1 MMAKKVKLINRE
13 LSWLSFNDRVLQ
25 EANDK
30 NVPLLER
37 LKFLGIFSSNLD
49 EFFRV
54 RVATNKRLLQVKSTK
69 EQPINKKQ
77 IQDLLI
83 DIHNKVIIQQAK
95 FNKIYEDII
104 DELKGKKV
112 YFIDEK
118 RLNSQQL
125 LEVRKYFKEEII
137 NTIFPLI
144 LDVKRSFP
152 FLRDNT
158 IYLACKLSNKL
169 TKAKKFA
176 LIPLPTKL
184 KKRFYLLKE
193 EGGTTYV
200 MFIDDVIRANLDVIF
215 SSFEYDQF
223 EAYTIKLTRDAE
235 IDIESDL
242 SVDIVDYMK
251 NSLKLR
257 KKGEPVRLIYDN
269 EMPNDLLKFINQKLK
284 IKPEELI
291 PGQRYHNFRDF
302 ISFPSIKKLN
312 LKYKPIEPLYIKDLD
327 NARSIFDVIKTKDIL
342 LSHPYQPFTY
352 VIRLLREAAIDP
364 NVTTIKITLYRVAE
378 NSNVVNALINAVKN
392 GKKVIVLM
400 EIKARFDEE
409 HNIFWSNKLKEE
421 GATVIYGIP
430 GYKVHTK
437 LCIIERKENK
447 VSNFYAHMGTGNYNG
462 DTAKIYCDHSIL
474 TANKKL
480 TAEINKVFAFIQDFK
495 PEKYKFNQL
504 IVSPI
509 NMRSKFIE
517 MIDNEIAHKK
527 SGNPAYIKF
536 KMNSLVDEQMIDK
549 LYEASRA
556 GVKVDLIIRGICCLN
571 PDFSSVKN
579 PISAISIVDKF
590 LEHARIYIFGNG
602 GKEKIYMGS
611 ADLMTRNIENRVEVT
626 FPVVDTNIKNDIRA
640 LFDIQQ
646 SDNTKARIID
656 TYQINDYKPTK
667 VPSIRSQEEFY
678 NYLKIKHSV

>member
-1 MMAKKVKLINRE
+1 MAKKVKLINRE

-30 NVPLLER
+30 SVPLLER

-77 IQDLLI
+77 IQELLI

-215 SSFEYDQF
+215 SSFEYDQY

-327 NARSIFDVIKTKDIL
+327 NARSMFDVIKSKDVL

-474 TANKKL
+474 TSNKKL

-571 PDFSSVKN
+571 PDYSSVKN
-579 PISAISIVDKF
+579 PISIISIVDKF

-626 FPVVDTNIKNDIRA
+626 FPVIDTTIKNDIRA

>member
-1 MMAKKVKLINRE
+1 MAKKVKLINRE

-284 IKPEELI
+284 IKSEELI

-312 LKYKPIEPLYIKDLD
+312 LKYKPIEPLYINDLD
-327 NARSIFDVIKTKDIL
+327 NARSIFDVIKTKDVL

-352 VIRLLREAAIDP
+352 VIRFLREAAIDP

-474 TANKKL
+474 TSNKKL

-611 ADLMTRNIENRVEVT
+611 ADLMTRNIDNRVEVT
-626 FPVVDTNIKNDIRA
+626 FPVLDTNIKNDIRA

>member
-1 MMAKKVKLINRE
+1 MAKKVKLINRE

-284 IKPEELI
+284 IKSEELI

-312 LKYKPIEPLYIKDLD
+312 LKYKPIEPLYINDLD
-327 NARSIFDVIKTKDIL
+327 NARSVFDVIKTKDIL
-342 LSHPYQPFTY
+342 LSHPYQPFAY
-352 VIRLLREAAIDP
+352 VVRLLREAAIDP

-474 TANKKL
+474 TSNKKL

-611 ADLMTRNIENRVEVT
+611 ADLMTRNIDNRVEVT
-626 FPVVDTNIKNDIRA
+626 FPVLDTNIKNDIRA

>member
-1 MMAKKVKLINRE
+1 MAKKVKLINRE

-30 NVPLLER
+30 SVPLLER

-54 RVATNKRLLQVKSTK
+54 RVATNKRLLLVKSTK

-77 IQDLLI
+77 IQELLI

-215 SSFEYDQF
+215 SSFEYDQY

-327 NARSIFDVIKTKDIL
+327 NARSMFDVIKSKDVL

-474 TANKKL
+474 TSNKKL
-480 TAEINKVFAFIQDFK
+480 TAEINKVFVFIQDFK

-571 PDFSSVKN
+571 PDYSSVKN
-579 PISAISIVDKF
+579 PISIISIVDKF

-626 FPVVDTNIKNDIRA
+626 FPVIDTTIKNDIRA

>member
-1 MMAKKVKLINRE
+1 MAKKVKLINRE

-30 NVPLLER
+30 SVPLLER

-54 RVATNKRLLQVKSTK
+54 RVATNKRLLLVKSTK

-95 FNKIYEDII
+95 FNKIYEEII

-118 RLNSQQL
+118 RLNNLQL
-125 LEVRKYFKEEII
+125 LEARKYFKEEVI

-144 LDVKRSFP
+144 LDVKRTFP

-200 MFIDDVIRANLDVIF
+200 MFIDDIIRANLDVIF
-215 SSFEYDQF
+215 SSIDYDHY

-242 SVDIVDYMK
+242 SIDIVDNMR

-257 KKGEPVRLIYDN
+257 KKGEPVRLIYDS
-269 EMPNDLLKFINQKLK
+269 EIPSDLLKFINQKLK

-302 ISFPSIKKLN
+302 ISFPNIKKLN
-312 LKYKPIEPLYIKDLD
+312 LKFKPIEPLYIKDLD
-327 NARSIFDVIKTKDIL
+327 NSRSIFDVIKTKDVL

-364 NVTTIKITLYRVAE
+364 DVTTIKITLYRVAE

-437 LCIIERKENK
+437 LCLIERKENK

-462 DTAKIYCDHSIL
+462 DTAKIYCDHSVL
-474 TANKKL
+474 TSNKKI
-480 TAEINKVFAFIQDFK
+480 TSEINKVFTLILDFK

-509 NMRSKFIE
+509 NMRSKFID

-579 PISAISIVDKF
+579 PINIVSIVDKF

-602 GKEKIYMGS
+602 GYEKIYMGS
-611 ADLMTRNIENRVEVT
+611 ADLMTRNIDNRVEVT
-626 FPVVDTNIKNDIRA
+626 FPVLDSNIKNDLRS

-656 TYQINDYKPTK
+656 TYQINDYKSTK
-667 VPSIRSQEEFY
+667 VPAIRSQEEFY

>member
-1 MMAKKVKLINRE
+1 MAKKVKLINRE

-284 IKPEELI
+284 IKSEELI

-312 LKYKPIEPLYIKDLD
+312 LKYKPVEPLYIKDLD

-342 LSHPYQPFTY
+342 LSHPYQPFAY
-352 VIRLLREAAIDP
+352 VVRLLREAAIDP

-474 TANKKL
+474 TSNKKL

-611 ADLMTRNIENRVEVT
+611 ADLMTRNIDNRVEVT
-626 FPVVDTNIKNDIRA
+626 FPVIDTNIKNDIRA

>member
-1 MMAKKVKLINRE
+1 MAKKVKLINRE

-69 EQPINKKQ
+69 QQPINKKQ

-169 TKAKKFA
+169 TKSKKFA

-193 EGGTTYV
+193 ESGTTYV

-284 IKPEELI
+284 IKREELI

-327 NARSIFDVIKTKDIL
+327 NARSIFDIIKTKDIL
-342 LSHPYQPFTY
+342 LSHPYQPFAY
-352 VIRLLREAAIDP
+352 VVRLLREAAIDP

-474 TANKKL
+474 TSNKKL
-480 TAEINKVFAFIQDFK
+480 TSEINKVFAFIQDFK

-536 KMNSLVDEQMIDK
+536 KMNSLVDEQMIEK

-579 PISAISIVDKF
+579 PISIISIVDKF

-626 FPVVDTNIKNDIRA
+626 FPVIDTNIKNDIRA

>member
-1 MMAKKVKLINRE
+1 MAKKVKLINRE

-30 NVPLLER
+30 SVPLLER

-95 FNKIYEDII
+95 FNKIYEEII
-104 DELKGKKV
+104 DELKGRKV

-118 RLNSQQL
+118 RLNNQQL
-125 LEVRKYFKEEII
+125 IEARKYFKEEVI

-158 IYLACKLSNKL
+158 IYLACKLTNKL

-200 MFIDDVIRANLDVIF
+200 MFIDDIIRANLDVIF
-215 SSFEYDQF
+215 SSIDYDHY

-242 SVDIVDYMK
+242 SVDIVDNMR

-257 KKGEPVRLIYDN
+257 KKGEPVRLIYDS
-269 EMPNDLLKFINQKLK
+269 EIPSDLLKFINQKLK

-302 ISFPSIKKLN
+302 ISFPNIKKLN
-312 LKYKPIEPLYIKDLD
+312 LKYKSVDPLFIKELD
-327 NARSIFDVIKTKDIL
+327 NARSIFDVIKTKDVL

-364 NVTTIKITLYRVAE
+364 DVTTIKITLYRVAE

-447 VSNFYAHMGTGNYNG
+447 VSNYYAHMGTGNYNG
-462 DTAKIYCDHSIL
+462 DTAKIYCDHSVL
-474 TANKKL
+474 TSNKKL
-480 TAEINKVFAFIQDFK
+480 TSEINKVFTLILDFK

-509 NMRSKFIE
+509 NMRSKFID

-579 PISAISIVDKF
+579 QINIISIVDKF

-611 ADLMTRNIENRVEVT
+611 ADLMTRNIDNRVEVT
-626 FPVVDTNIKNDIRA
+626 FPILDSNIKNDLRA

-667 VPSIRSQEEFY
+667 VPTIRSQEEFY

>member
-1 MMAKKVKLINRE
+1 MAKKVKLINRE

-30 NVPLLER
+30 SVPLLER

-54 RVATNKRLLQVKSTK
+54 RVATNKRLLLVKSTK

-77 IQDLLI
+77 IQELLI

-215 SSFEYDQF
+215 SSFEYDQY

-284 IKPEELI
+284 IKSEELI

-327 NARSIFDVIKTKDIL
+327 NARSMFDVIKSKDVL

-474 TANKKL
+474 TSNKKL

-571 PDFSSVKN
+571 PDYSSVKN
-579 PISAISIVDKF
+579 PISIISIVDKF

-626 FPVVDTNIKNDIRA
+626 FPVIDTTIKNDIRA

>member
-1 MMAKKVKLINRE
+1 MAKKVKLINRE

-30 NVPLLER
+30 SVPLLER

-95 FNKIYEDII
+95 FNKIYEEII

-118 RLNSQQL
+118 RLNNQQL
-125 LEVRKYFKEEII
+125 LEARKYFKEEVI

-158 IYLACKLSNKL
+158 IYLACKLTNKL

-200 MFIDDVIRANLDVIF
+200 MFIDDIIRANLDVIF
-215 SSFEYDQF
+215 SSIDYDHY

-242 SVDIVDYMK
+242 SVDIVDNMR

-257 KKGEPVRLIYDN
+257 KKGEPVRMIYDS
-269 EMPNDLLKFINQKLK
+269 EIPSDLLKFINQKLK

-302 ISFPSIKKLN
+302 ISFPNIKKLN
-312 LKYKPIEPLYIKDLD
+312 LKYKSVDPLFIKELD
-327 NARSIFDVIKTKDIL
+327 NARSIFDVIKTKDVL

-364 NVTTIKITLYRVAE
+364 DVTTIKITLYRVAE

-447 VSNFYAHMGTGNYNG
+447 VSNYYAHMGTGNYNG
-462 DTAKIYCDHSIL
+462 DTAKIYCDHSVL
-474 TANKKL
+474 TSNKKL
-480 TAEINKVFAFIQDFK
+480 TSEINKVFTLIQDFK

-509 NMRSKFIE
+509 NMRSKFID

-556 GVKVDLIIRGICCLN
+556 GVRVDLIIRGICCLN
-571 PDFSSVKN
+571 PDYSSVKN
-579 PISAISIVDKF
+579 PINIISIVDKF

-611 ADLMTRNIENRVEVT
+611 ADLMTRNIDNRVEVT
-626 FPVVDTNIKNDIRA
+626 FPVLDSTIKNDLRA

-667 VPSIRSQEEFY
+667 VPAIRSQEEFY

>member
-1 MMAKKVKLINRE
+1 MAKKVKLINRE

-30 NVPLLER
+30 SVPLLER

-77 IQDLLI
+77 IQELLI

-215 SSFEYDQF
+215 SSFEYDQY

-284 IKPEELI
+284 IKSEELI

-327 NARSIFDVIKTKDIL
+327 NARSMFDVIKSKDVL

-474 TANKKL
+474 TSNKKL
-480 TAEINKVFAFIQDFK
+480 TAEINKVFVFIQDFK

-571 PDFSSVKN
+571 PDYSSVKN
-579 PISAISIVDKF
+579 PISIISIVDKF

-626 FPVVDTNIKNDIRA
+626 FPVIDTTIKNDIRA

>member
-1 MMAKKVKLINRE
+1 MAKKVKLINRE

-30 NVPLLER
+30 SVPLLER

-54 RVATNKRLLQVKSTK
+54 RVATNKRLLLVKSTK

-95 FNKIYEDII
+95 FNKIYEEII

-118 RLNSQQL
+118 RLNNLQL
-125 LEVRKYFKEEII
+125 LEARKYFKEEVI

-144 LDVKRSFP
+144 LDVKRTFP

-200 MFIDDVIRANLDVIF
+200 MFIDDIIRANLDVIF
-215 SSFEYDQF
+215 SSIDYDHY

-242 SVDIVDYMK
+242 SIDIVDNMR

-257 KKGEPVRLIYDN
+257 KKGEPVRLIYDS
-269 EMPNDLLKFINQKLK
+269 EIPSDLLKFINQKLK

-302 ISFPSIKKLN
+302 ISFPNIKKLN

-327 NARSIFDVIKTKDIL
+327 NSRSIFDVIKTKDVL

-364 NVTTIKITLYRVAE
+364 DVTTIKITLYRVAE

-437 LCIIERKENK
+437 LCLIERKENK

-462 DTAKIYCDHSIL
+462 DTAKIYCDHSVL
-474 TANKKL
+474 TSNKKI
-480 TAEINKVFAFIQDFK
+480 TSEINKVFTLILDFK

-509 NMRSKFIE
+509 NMRSKFID

-579 PISAISIVDKF
+579 PINIVSIVDKF

-602 GKEKIYMGS
+602 GNEKIYMGS
-611 ADLMTRNIENRVEVT
+611 ADLMTRNIDNRVEVT
-626 FPVVDTNIKNDIRA
+626 FPVLDSNIKNDLRS

-656 TYQINDYKPTK
+656 TYQINDYKSTK
-667 VPSIRSQEEFY
+667 VPAIRSQEEFY

>member
-1 MMAKKVKLINRE
+1 M
-13 LSWLSFNDRVLQ
+13 
-25 EANDK
+25 
-30 NVPLLER
+30 
-37 LKFLGIFSSNLD
+37 
-49 EFFRV
+49 
-54 RVATNKRLLQVKSTK
+54 
-69 EQPINKKQ
+69 
-77 IQDLLI
+77 
-83 DIHNKVIIQQAK
+83 
-95 FNKIYEDII
+95 
-104 DELKGKKV
+104 
-112 YFIDEK
+112 
-118 RLNSQQL
+118 
-125 LEVRKYFKEEII
+125 
-137 NTIFPLI
+137 
-144 LDVKRSFP
+144 
-152 FLRDNT
+152 
-158 IYLACKLSNKL
+158 
-169 TKAKKFA
+169 
-176 LIPLPTKL
+176 
-184 KKRFYLLKE
+184 
-193 EGGTTYV
+193 
-200 MFIDDVIRANLDVIF
+200 
-215 SSFEYDQF
+215 
-223 EAYTIKLTRDAE
+223 
-235 IDIESDL
+235 
-242 SVDIVDYMK
+242 
-251 NSLKLR
+251 
-257 KKGEPVRLIYDN
+257 
-269 EMPNDLLKFINQKLK
+269 
-284 IKPEELI
+284 
-291 PGQRYHNFRDF
+291 
-302 ISFPSIKKLN
+302 
-312 LKYKPIEPLYIKDLD
+312 
-327 NARSIFDVIKTKDIL
+327 FDVIKSKDVL

-474 TANKKL
+474 TSNKKL

-571 PDFSSVKN
+571 PDYSSVKN
-579 PISAISIVDKF
+579 PISIISIVDKF

-626 FPVVDTNIKNDIRA
+626 FPVIDTTIKNDIRA

>member
-1 MMAKKVKLINRE
+1 MAKKVKLINRE

-284 IKPEELI
+284 IKSEELI

-312 LKYKPIEPLYIKDLD
+312 LKYKPVEPLYIKDLD

-342 LSHPYQPFTY
+342 LSHPYQPFAY
-352 VIRLLREAAIDP
+352 VVRLLREAAIDP

-474 TANKKL
+474 TSNKKL

-611 ADLMTRNIENRVEVT
+611 ADLMTRNIDNRVEVT
-626 FPVVDTNIKNDIRA
+626 FPVLDTNIKNDIRA

>member
-1 MMAKKVKLINRE
+1 MAKKVKLINRE

-193 EGGTTYV
+193 DGGTTYV

-269 EMPNDLLKFINQKLK
+269 QMPNDLLKFINQKLK
-284 IKPEELI
+284 VKSEELI

-327 NARSIFDVIKTKDIL
+327 NSRSIFDVIKTKDIL

-364 NVTTIKITLYRVAE
+364 YVTTIKITLYRVAE

-437 LCIIERKENK
+437 LCVIERKENK

-474 TANKKL
+474 TSNKKL
-480 TAEINKVFAFIQDFK
+480 TAEINKVFVFIQDFK

-556 GVKVDLIIRGICCLN
+556 GVKVDLIIRGINCLN

-579 PISAISIVDKF
+579 PISVISIVDKF

-602 GKEKIYMGS
+602 GKEKIFMGS
-611 ADLMTRNIENRVEVT
+611 ADLMTRNIENRVEVI
-626 FPVVDTNIKNDIRA
+626 FPVLDTNIKNDIRT

-656 TYQINDYKPTK
+656 TYQVNDYKPTK

>member
-1 MMAKKVKLINRE
+1 MAKKVKLINRE

-284 IKPEELI
+284 IKSEELI

-312 LKYKPIEPLYIKDLD
+312 LKYKPIEPLYINDLD

-342 LSHPYQPFTY
+342 LSHPYQPFAY
-352 VIRLLREAAIDP
+352 VVRLLREAAIDP

-474 TANKKL
+474 TSNKKL

-611 ADLMTRNIENRVEVT
+611 ADLMTRNIDNRVEVT
-626 FPVVDTNIKNDIRA
+626 FPVIDTNIKNDIRA

>member
-1 MMAKKVKLINRE
+1 MAKKVKLINRE

-284 IKPEELI
+284 IKSEELI

-312 LKYKPIEPLYIKDLD
+312 LKYKPIEPLYINDLD

-342 LSHPYQPFTY
+342 LSHPYQPFAY
-352 VIRLLREAAIDP
+352 VVRLLREAAIDP

-474 TANKKL
+474 TSNKKL

-611 ADLMTRNIENRVEVT
+611 ADLMTRNIDNRVEVT
-626 FPVVDTNIKNDIRA
+626 FPVLDTNIKNDIRA

>member
-1 MMAKKVKLINRE
+1 MAKKVKLINRE

-95 FNKIYEDII
+95 FNKIYEEII

-118 RLNSQQL
+118 RLNNQQL
-125 LEVRKYFKEEII
+125 LEARKYFKEEVI

-158 IYLACKLSNKL
+158 IYLACKLTNKL

-200 MFIDDVIRANLDVIF
+200 MFIDDIIRANLDVIF
-215 SSFEYDQF
+215 SSIDYDHY

-242 SVDIVDYMK
+242 SVDIVDNMR

-257 KKGEPVRLIYDN
+257 KKGEPVRLIYDS
-269 EMPNDLLKFINQKLK
+269 EIPSDLLKFINQKLK

-302 ISFPSIKKLN
+302 ISFPYIKKLN
-312 LKYKPIEPLYIKDLD
+312 LKYKSVDPLFIKELD
-327 NARSIFDVIKTKDIL
+327 NARSIFDVIKTKDVL

-364 NVTTIKITLYRVAE
+364 DVTTIKITLYRVAE

-462 DTAKIYCDHSIL
+462 DTAKIYCDHSVL
-474 TANKKL
+474 TSNKKL
-480 TAEINKVFAFIQDFK
+480 TSEINKVFTLILDFK

-509 NMRSKFIE
+509 NMRSKFID

-571 PDFSSVKN
+571 PDYSSVKN
-579 PISAISIVDKF
+579 PINIISIVDKF

-611 ADLMTRNIENRVEVT
+611 ADLMTRNIDNRVEVT
-626 FPVVDTNIKNDIRA
+626 FPILDSNIKNDLRA

-656 TYQINDYKPTK
+656 TYQVNDYKPTK
-667 VPSIRSQEEFY
+667 VPAIRSQEEFY

>member
-1 MMAKKVKLINRE
+1 MAKKVKLINRE

-284 IKPEELI
+284 IKSEELI

-342 LSHPYQPFTY
+342 LSHPYQPFAY
-352 VIRLLREAAIDP
+352 VVRLLREAAIDP

-474 TANKKL
+474 TSNKKL

-611 ADLMTRNIENRVEVT
+611 ADLMTRNIDNRVEVT
-626 FPVVDTNIKNDIRA
+626 FPVIDTNIKNDIRA

>member
-1 MMAKKVKLINRE
+1 MAKKVKLINRE

-30 NVPLLER
+30 SVPLLER

-54 RVATNKRLLQVKSTK
+54 RVATNKRLLLVKSTK

-95 FNKIYEDII
+95 FNKSYEEII

-118 RLNSQQL
+118 RLNNQQL
-125 LEVRKYFKEEII
+125 LEARKYFKDEVI

-200 MFIDDVIRANLDVIF
+200 MFIDDIIRANLDVIF
-215 SSFEYDQF
+215 SSIDYDHY

-242 SVDIVDYMK
+242 SVDIVDNMR

-257 KKGEPVRLIYDN
+257 KKGEPVRLIYDS
-269 EMPNDLLKFINQKLK
+269 EIPNDLLKFINQKLK

-302 ISFPSIKKLN
+302 ISFPNIKKLN

-327 NARSIFDVIKTKDIL
+327 NSRSIFDVIKTKDVL

-364 NVTTIKITLYRVAE
+364 DVTTIKITLYRVAE

-462 DTAKIYCDHSIL
+462 DTAKIYCDHSVL
-474 TANKKL
+474 TSNKKI
-480 TAEINKVFAFIQDFK
+480 TSEINKVFTFIQDFK

-504 IVSPI
+504 IVSPV
-509 NMRSKFIE
+509 NMRKKFID

-579 PISAISIVDKF
+579 PIHIVSIVDKF

-602 GKEKIYMGS
+602 GNEKIYMGS
-611 ADLMTRNIENRVEVT
+611 ADLMTRNIDNRVEVT
-626 FPVVDTNIKNDIRA
+626 FPVLDSNIKNDLRS

-667 VPSIRSQEEFY
+667 VPAIRSQEEFY

>member
-1 MMAKKVKLINRE
+1 MAKKVKLINRE

-284 IKPEELI
+284 IKSEELI

-312 LKYKPIEPLYIKDLD
+312 LKYKPVEPLYIKDLD

-342 LSHPYQPFTY
+342 LSHPYQPFAY
-352 VIRLLREAAIDP
+352 VVRLLREAAIDP

-474 TANKKL
+474 TSNKKL

-626 FPVVDTNIKNDIRA
+626 FPVLDTNIKNDIRA

-678 NYLKIKHSV
+678 NYLKIKYSV

>member
-1 MMAKKVKLINRE
+1 MAKKVKLINRE

-30 NVPLLER
+30 SVPLLER

-54 RVATNKRLLQVKSTK
+54 RVATNKRLLLVKSTK

-95 FNKIYEDII
+95 FNKIYEEII

-118 RLNSQQL
+118 RLNNLQL
-125 LEVRKYFKEEII
+125 LEARKYFKEEVI

-144 LDVKRSFP
+144 LDVKRTFP

-200 MFIDDVIRANLDVIF
+200 MFIDDIIRANLDVIF
-215 SSFEYDQF
+215 SSIDYDHY

-242 SVDIVDYMK
+242 SIDIVDNMR

-257 KKGEPVRLIYDN
+257 KKGEPVRLIYDS
-269 EMPNDLLKFINQKLK
+269 EIPSDLLKFINQKLK

-302 ISFPSIKKLN
+302 ISFPNIKKLN

-327 NARSIFDVIKTKDIL
+327 NSRSIFDVIKTKDVL

-364 NVTTIKITLYRVAE
+364 DVTTIKITLYRVAE

-437 LCIIERKENK
+437 LCLIERKENK

-462 DTAKIYCDHSIL
+462 DTAKIYCDHSVL
-474 TANKKL
+474 TSNKKI
-480 TAEINKVFAFIQDFK
+480 TSEINKVFTLILDFK

-509 NMRSKFIE
+509 NMRSKFIDL
-517 MIDNEIAHKK
+517 IDNEIAHKK

-579 PISAISIVDKF
+579 PINIVSIVDKF

-602 GKEKIYMGS
+602 GNEKIYMGS
-611 ADLMTRNIENRVEVT
+611 ADLMTRNIDNRVEVT
-626 FPVVDTNIKNDIRA
+626 FPVLDSNIKNDLRS

-656 TYQINDYKPTK
+656 TYQINDYKSTK
-667 VPSIRSQEEFY
+667 VPAIRSQEEFY

>member
-1 MMAKKVKLINRE
+1 MAKKVKLINRE

-30 NVPLLER
+30 TVPLLER

-269 EMPNDLLKFINQKLK
+269 EIPNDLLKFINQKLK
-284 IKPEELI
+284 IKSEELI

-312 LKYKPIEPLYIKDLD
+312 LKYKPVEPLYIKDLD

-342 LSHPYQPFTY
+342 LSHPYQPFAY
-352 VIRLLREAAIDP
+352 VVRLLREAAIDP

-474 TANKKL
+474 TSNKKL

-611 ADLMTRNIENRVEVT
+611 ADLMTRNIDNRVEVT
-626 FPVVDTNIKNDIRA
+626 FPVIDTNIKNDIRA

>member
-1 MMAKKVKLINRE
+1 MAKKVKLINRE

-284 IKPEELI
+284 IKSEELI

-312 LKYKPIEPLYIKDLD
+312 LKYKPVEPLYIKDLD

-342 LSHPYQPFTY
+342 LSHPYQPFAY
-352 VIRLLREAAIDP
+352 VVRLLREAAIDP

-421 GATVIYGIP
+421 GATVIYGIS

-474 TANKKL
+474 TSNKKL

-611 ADLMTRNIENRVEVT
+611 ADLMTRNIDNRVEVT
-626 FPVVDTNIKNDIRA
+626 FPVIDTNIKNDIRA

-678 NYLKIKHSV
+678 NYLKIKYSV

>member
-1 MMAKKVKLINRE
+1 MAKKVKLINRE

-284 IKPEELI
+284 IKSEELI

-342 LSHPYQPFTY
+342 LSHPYQPFAY
-352 VIRLLREAAIDP
+352 VVRLLREAAIDP

-474 TANKKL
+474 TSNKKL

-611 ADLMTRNIENRVEVT
+611 ADLMTRNIDNRVEVT
-626 FPVVDTNIKNDIRA
+626 FPVLDTNIKNDIRA

>member
-1 MMAKKVKLINRE
+1 MAKKVKLINRE

-30 NVPLLER
+30 SVPLLER

-54 RVATNKRLLQVKSTK
+54 RVATNKRLLLVKSTK

-95 FNKIYEDII
+95 FNKIYEEII

-118 RLNSQQL
+118 RLNNLQL
-125 LEVRKYFKEEII
+125 LEARKYFKEEVI

-144 LDVKRSFP
+144 LDVKRTFP

-200 MFIDDVIRANLDVIF
+200 MFIDDIIRANLDVIF
-215 SSFEYDQF
+215 SSIDYDHY

-235 IDIESDL
+235 IDIESGL
-242 SVDIVDYMK
+242 SIDIVDNMR

-257 KKGEPVRLIYDN
+257 KKGEPVRLIYDS
-269 EMPNDLLKFINQKLK
+269 EIPSDLLKFINQKLK

-302 ISFPSIKKLN
+302 ISFPNIKKLN

-327 NARSIFDVIKTKDIL
+327 NSRSIFDVIKTKDVL

-364 NVTTIKITLYRVAE
+364 DVTTIKITLYRVAE

-437 LCIIERKENK
+437 LCLIERKENK

-462 DTAKIYCDHSIL
+462 DTAKIYCDHSVL
-474 TANKKL
+474 TSNKKI
-480 TAEINKVFAFIQDFK
+480 TSEINKVFTLILDFK

-509 NMRSKFIE
+509 NMRSKFID

-579 PISAISIVDKF
+579 PINIVSIVDKF

-602 GKEKIYMGS
+602 GNEKIYMGS
-611 ADLMTRNIENRVEVT
+611 ADLMTRNIDNRVEVT
-626 FPVVDTNIKNDIRA
+626 FPVLDSNIKNDLRS

-656 TYQINDYKPTK
+656 TYQINDYKSTK
-667 VPSIRSQEEFY
+667 VPAIRSQDEFY

>member
-1 MMAKKVKLINRE
+1 MAKKVKLINRE

-30 NVPLLER
+30 SVPLLER

-54 RVATNKRLLQVKSTK
+54 RVATNKRLLLVKSTK

-95 FNKIYEDII
+95 FNKIYEEII

-118 RLNSQQL
+118 RLNNLQL
-125 LEVRKYFKEEII
+125 LEARKYFKEEVI

-144 LDVKRSFP
+144 LDIKRTFP

-200 MFIDDVIRANLDVIF
+200 MFIDDIIRTNLDVIF
-215 SSFEYDQF
+215 SSIDYDHY

-242 SVDIVDYMK
+242 SIDIVDNMR

-257 KKGEPVRLIYDN
+257 KKGEPVRLIYDS
-269 EMPNDLLKFINQKLK
+269 EIPSDLLKFINQKLK

-302 ISFPSIKKLN
+302 ISFPNIKKLN

-327 NARSIFDVIKTKDIL
+327 NSRSIFDVIKTKDVL

-364 NVTTIKITLYRVAE
+364 DVTTIKITLYRVAE

-437 LCIIERKENK
+437 LCLIERKENK

-462 DTAKIYCDHSIL
+462 DTAKIYCDHSVL
-474 TANKKL
+474 TSNKKI
-480 TAEINKVFAFIQDFK
+480 TSEINKVFTLILDFK

-509 NMRSKFIE
+509 NMRSKFID

-579 PISAISIVDKF
+579 PINIVSIVDKF

-602 GKEKIYMGS
+602 GNEKIYMGS
-611 ADLMTRNIENRVEVT
+611 ADLMTRNIDNRVEVT
-626 FPVVDTNIKNDIRA
+626 FPVLDSNIKNDLRS

-656 TYQINDYKPTK
+656 TYQINDYKSTK
-667 VPSIRSQEEFY
+667 VPAIRSQDEFY

>member
-1 MMAKKVKLINRE
+1 MAKKVKLINRE

-30 NVPLLER
+30 TVPLLER

-54 RVATNKRLLQVKSTK
+54 RVATNKRLLLVKSTK

-95 FNKIYEDII
+95 FNKSYEEII

-118 RLNSQQL
+118 RLNNQQL
-125 LEVRKYFKEEII
+125 LEARKYFKDEVI

-200 MFIDDVIRANLDVIF
+200 MFIDDIIRANLDVIF
-215 SSFEYDQF
+215 SSIDYDHY

-242 SVDIVDYMK
+242 SVDIVDNMR

-257 KKGEPVRLIYDN
+257 KKGEPVRLIYDS
-269 EMPNDLLKFINQKLK
+269 EIPNDLLKFINQKLK

-302 ISFPSIKKLN
+302 ISFPNIKKLN

-327 NARSIFDVIKTKDIL
+327 NSRSIFDVIKTKDVL

-364 NVTTIKITLYRVAE
+364 DVTTIKITLYRVAE

-462 DTAKIYCDHSIL
+462 DTAKIYCDHSVL
-474 TANKKL
+474 TSNKKI
-480 TAEINKVFAFIQDFK
+480 TSEINKVFTFIQDFK

-504 IVSPI
+504 IVSPV
-509 NMRSKFIE
+509 NMRKKFID

-579 PISAISIVDKF
+579 PIHIVSIVDKF

-602 GKEKIYMGS
+602 GNEKIYMGS
-611 ADLMTRNIENRVEVT
+611 ADLMTRNIDNRVEVT
-626 FPVVDTNIKNDIRA
+626 FPVLDSNIKNDLRS

-667 VPSIRSQEEFY
+667 VPAIRSQEEFY